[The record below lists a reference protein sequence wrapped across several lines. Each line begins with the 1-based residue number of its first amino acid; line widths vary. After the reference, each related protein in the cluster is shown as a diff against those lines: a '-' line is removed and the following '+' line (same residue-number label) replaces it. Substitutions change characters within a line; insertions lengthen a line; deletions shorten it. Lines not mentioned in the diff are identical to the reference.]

1 VCHARG
7 WEPFG
12 VRFYTGVP
20 QQEREPMWHGF
31 WSNRLLA
38 MRRAGIY
45 VFSRSI
51 RYRTEEFALPDGTIY
66 EVDTAR
72 EKGVDVRLAIDVMR
86 LAINDQLDVAL
97 IFSQDQDL
105 VEVADEVRAIATT
118 GHRWIKVACAFPSG
132 PKASFDRGINKT
144 DWFRMD
150 EAFYNQCLDP
160 RDYRPDHPPATR
172 PAVPTIRLKEHAPY

>member
-1 VCHARG
+1 
-7 WEPFG
+7 
-12 VRFYTGVP
+12 
-20 QQEREPMWHGF
+20 MWHGF

-97 IFSQDQDL
+97 ILSQDQDL